1 MDLSTT
7 LIGLAILLFCVIIFA
22 ILTRNNN
29 KKEKQLLQSLKDL
42 AEKNNGRITLF
53 DTWNNSAFGI
63 DDNTNIV
70 FAIKTIN
77 NAPIS
82 YQVPLA
88 EISHCRVINIK
99 SSKSTEDDNFRP
111 VEKLQLAFT
120 HHDKNKPEV
129 IFDFYN
135 AANDYS
141 LLNGELQ
148 LIEKW
153 RKIAND
159 KLKTAST
166 AR

>member
-7 LIGLAILLFCVIIFA
+7 LIGLAILFFCVIIFV
-22 ILTRNNN
+22 ILTRNSN
-29 KKEKQLLQSLKDL
+29 KKEKQLLQSLREL

-70 FAIKTIN
+70 FAIKIIN

-82 YQVPLA
+82 YQVPLT

-111 VEKLQLAFT
+111 FEKLQLAFSY
-120 HHDKNKPEV
+120 HDKNKAEI

-135 AANDYS
+135 ASNDYS

-153 RKIAND
+153 RKIASD
-159 KLKTAST
+159 KLKKKSPTS
-166 AR
+166 